1 MASAEPRGRGKK
13 PWRARYK
20 KPDGTWGSESGFAT
34 KAAALAWGRRQEAA
48 IQEGRWIDPGNGAI
62 TLDEWWEEW
71 MPAQEYAPGSVI
83 TLSGL
88 YRNHLRPWKG
98 DRPIREIRLLD
109 VDNLRKALQTRL
121 GASAVTN
128 VMSLLKMLMEDAVL
142 DGRIGS
148 SPVVSRRRRGRK
160 HKVTQAKATQRGTAI
175 DLRKLLA
182 IVRRMPDCGTGGPVG
197 MVIILIMA
205 FAGLRWGEVTA
216 MQRKY
221 LALFPAEDGQPA
233 YGWYIVDDDEGGVH
247 YRRAPRALGPPKG
260 YVGRTIELPPFL
272 VELLLIYV
280 ASLPADRQLLFA
292 GPAGGL
298 LPHNCAI
305 YDAWRRA
312 CDGWKACG
320 HTSRRAG
327 RVDAAPLHM
336 GLRFHDLRHTHKTW
350 LVEDDVPPV
359 ARDERLGHHRPGARG
374 GIDTAERGAM
384 DHVYVHA
391 TPAMRARLLAGL
403 QRRWES
409 ASAETAP
416 VLELISQ
423 FFPSRGAEGAVT
435 RTDHSRRGGQ
445 GVNPSDGRR

>member
-1 MASAEPRGRGKK
+1 VASAEPRGRGKK

-260 YVGRTIELPPFL
+260 YVGRTIELPPWSCCSSMWPRCRRTGSCCSPDRRAACFRITARSTMRGGGRATAGRRA
-272 VELLLIYV
+272 VT
-280 ASLPADRQLLFA
+280 PAA
-292 GPAGGL
+292 GPAGST
-298 LPHNCAI
+298 PRPSTWAFASTTCA
-305 YDAWRRA
+305 
-312 CDGWKACG
+312 
-320 HTSRRAG
+320 T
-327 RVDAAPLHM
+327 P
-336 GLRFHDLRHTHKTW
+336 T
-350 LVEDDVPPV
+350 
-359 ARDERLGHHRPGARG
+359 RPGWWR
-374 GIDTAERGAM
+374 TTCPR
-384 DHVYVHA
+384 
-391 TPAMRARLLAGL
+391 
-403 QRRWES
+403 
-409 ASAETAP
+409 
-416 VLELISQ
+416 
-423 FFPSRGAEGAVT
+423 SRGTSG
-435 RTDHSRRGGQ
+435 
-445 GVNPSDGRR
+445 